1 MSSLNPQNGK
11 HCPHLNFVLAMARLY
26 RFAPVFVLALLLVG
40 GTAPNNDSSASRS
53 LERDGPPEPIP
64 NTQRTLSDG
73 APRQDPPFQ
82 TVPATD
88 STAVAVVELF
98 TSQGCSSCPPAD
110 RLLRSLVKTARAENR
125 PVYALSFHV
134 DYWNQLGWEDP
145 YSDAAYS
152 QRQRRYSQ
160 ALDVDTYTPQI
171 VVNGQRAMVGS
182 RAGQVRS
189 AIESALADPARIGVD
204 LQIEGDD
211 ELTVTHRL
219 TGPLPENTRLRLA
232 VVERGL
238 SKDVTRGE
246 NAGRTLQHAN
256 VVRSFTTVPA
266 RGEGTTSLP
275 LPDAVD
281 RTQASVI
288 GYVQAPSWTVL
299 GATRVDLSE
308 TSPSAA
314 R

>member
-1 MSSLNPQNGK
+1 
-11 HCPHLNFVLAMARLY
+11 MARFC
-26 RFAPVFVLALLLVG
+26 RFVSVSVLVILLVG
-40 GTAPNNDSSASRS
+40 GTAPSIDRSTPRS
-53 LERDGPPEPIP
+53 LERDGSPGHASD
-64 NTQRTLSDG
+64 TQRTLSDG
-73 APRQDPPFQ
+73 ARRRDTPSRAAPS
-82 TVPATD
+82 TD

-110 RLLRSLVKTARAENR
+110 RLLRSLVKSARAEDR

-160 ALDVDTYTPQI
+160 ALNVDTYTPQI
-171 VVNGQRAMVGS
+171 VVNGERAMVGS
-182 RAGQVRS
+182 RKGQVRS
-189 AIESALADPARIGVD
+189 AIESALADPARVGVD
-204 LQIEGDD
+204 LHVEGDD
-211 ELTVTHRL
+211 ELSVSHRL
-219 TGPLPENTRLRLA
+219 TENPPENARLRLA
-232 VVERGL
+232 VVERDL

-256 VVRSFTTVPA
+256 VVRSFATVPA
-266 RGEGTTSLP
+266 RSEGTTQLS

-281 RTQASVI
+281 RSEASVI
-288 GYVQAPSWTVL
+288 GYVQDSSWTVL
-299 GATRVDLSE
+299 GATRVDLNGKE
-308 TSPSAA
+308 PSAA